1 MYNLIY
7 IYKLSIGLALIA
19 CGDDDKEEPVNTA
32 PVMSDRSFTIAEDAE
47 TGAAMGTM
55 IRPVEI
61 ALAESSLSILA
72 DIAVEEWTVSSN
84 VDWLRAE
91 KVDNEMLR
99 VSHDQNTSTESREG
113 IVTASIGDISDTIN
127 VTQARVYLD
136 TDLKNPDIAILIK
149 YLTTI
154 NKLL

>member
-1 MYNLIY
+1 
-7 IYKLSIGLALIA
+7 
-19 CGDDDKEEPVNTA
+19 
-32 PVMSDRSFTIAEDAE
+32 MSDRSFTIAEDAE

-84 VDWLRAE
+84 VDLLRAE

-99 VSHDQNTSTESREG
+99 VSYDQNTSTESREG

>member
-1 MYNLIY
+1 
-7 IYKLSIGLALIA
+7 
-19 CGDDDKEEPVNTA
+19 A

-84 VDWLRAE
+84 VDLLRAE

-99 VSHDQNTSTESREG
+99 VSYDQNTSTESREG